1 VDLPPR
7 LALQSGRRLE
17 ITLHATASPPERRM
31 YRLAHDSQ
39 RRPTAAWQLGLFLTA
54 FLCIFAGAVQA
65 TRPDDP
71 KAMALDQQILAESK
85 KGSEQIANLT
95 YLSDMIGPRLTGS
108 AALRRAN
115 DWTEAKMKAYGLVNV
130 HQEAWLMPE
139 GWERG
144 TATGRILEPDN
155 GRSLSLA
162 SYGWHP
168 GTNGKVQGDVLIVQ
182 ATKTEDL
189 DAYKGKLR
197 GAIVMEG
204 PPKKLTPLADIE
216 KGGLGL
222 DQPKKDQPQAN
233 WEERF
238 AMMKA
243 KNAFYQQEGVAAILV
258 DANKHHGLLFT
269 TGGWNGTERPSLT
282 KKVPMLAVAHE
293 HYGLLHRLA
302 SRGEPA
308 RTRIELEVTNK
319 FIEGPI
325 KVYNTIGEI
334 RGKEKP
340 EEVVVVGAH
349 LDSWDL
355 GQGTVDN
362 GTGTSV
368 VLETARILTRCPAP
382 KRTIRFIL
390 FTGEEQGLHGSRA
403 YTEQHKAELDKISA
417 CIVHDTGTGKVLT
430 LGWMKDREAL
440 AAALEP
446 VLAEA
451 LKELGVKDVCARGF
465 GGSDHMSFDKAGVPG
480 CAFNQ
485 EIAGYRF
492 GHHSQADTMDLVR
505 EDDLRQ
511 GTQVMAITATRL
523 ANMDKLL
530 PRAQK

>member
-1 VDLPPR
+1 M
-7 LALQSGRRLE
+7 
-17 ITLHATASPPERRM
+17 HPECRM

-39 RRPTAAWQLGLFLTA
+39 RRLFTAWRSGIGLTVFLA
-54 FLCIFAGAVQA
+54 MFAGAALA
-65 TRPDDP
+65 TRPVDP
-71 KAMALDQQILAESK
+71 TQAAALDQQILAESK

-95 YLSDMIGPRLTGS
+95 YLSDMIGARLTGS
-108 AALRRAN
+108 AALKRAN
-115 DWTEAKMKAYGLVNV
+115 DWTADKMKAYGLANV
-130 HQEAWLMPE
+130 HLESWLMPE

-182 ATKTEDL
+182 VTKSADL
-189 DAYKGKLR
+189 AAYKGRLR

-204 PPKKLTPLADIE
+204 PPKKLVPIDEIEKRDMFPLA
-216 KGGLGL
+216 GQG
-222 DQPKKDQPQAN
+222 KKDQPMGN
-233 WEERF
+233 FEERMAF
-238 AMMKA
+238 MKE
-243 KNAFYQQEGVAAILV
+243 KNEFYQKEGVVAILM

-269 TGGWNGTERPSLT
+269 TGGWNGMERPSAT
-282 KKVPMLAVAHE
+282 RKVPMVAVAHD

-308 RTRIELEVTNK
+308 RTRIELEVKNK
-319 FIEGPI
+319 FIDGPI
-325 KVYNTIGEI
+325 KVFNTVGEI
-334 RGKEKP
+334 RGSEKP

-362 GTGTSV
+362 GTGTCV
-368 VLETARILTRCPAP
+368 VLETARILAKMPAP
-382 KRTIRFIL
+382 KRTIRFCL
-390 FTGEEQGLHGSRA
+390 FTGEEQGLHGSKA
-403 YTEQHKAELDKISA
+403 YTDQHKDELDKISA
-417 CIVHDTGTGKVLT
+417 CIVHDTGTGKVHG
-430 LGWMKDREAL
+430 LGWMKNREVLAPVLEAEL
-440 AAALEP
+440 AAAL
-446 VLAEA
+446 
-451 LKELGVKDVCARGF
+451 KDLGVKDVCGRGF

-492 GHHSQADTMDLVR
+492 GHHSQADNMDLVR

-511 GTQVMAITATRL
+511 GTQVMAISAMRL